1 MSNLDNMP
9 VMEKVKVCI
18 DWLIA
23 EYDDTRDVKFL
34 ESIREMQELTRTLD
48 YLEDLYEGK
57 FQKEVW
63 M

>member
-1 MSNLDNMP
+1 MDTLLNMP
-9 VMEKVKVCI
+9 LSEAIAIKI